1 MGSNELILPG
11 KLGNPKELLVNDI
24 RLDPRIKTVM
34 AGTVEGSPE
43 VGMPQLNVASSYSES
58 LQWVSAMENMLVLQD
73 PEIFSAM
80 PDFATV
86 LSRKETI
93 KGVDQND
100 IDLYIEESRAT
111 LAKAGAEREI
121 PCIVHLHGGGMS
133 FTTASFASNVRWRK
147 SIAEHGVMVVDVE
160 FRNAG
165 GALGNHPFPAGL
177 NDCASAVKWVHEHR
191 SELGIS
197 TVVIAGESGGGNLAV
212 ATAIKANIEGWV
224 DIIDGVF
231 AIAPMI
237 FGYYGLVPPELI
249 SWRENEGYQG
259 TLPMT
264 RAMARVYDPKN
275 EHAHDPMAWPYHATE
290 EDLKG
295 LPPHII
301 TNYELDLIR
310 DDGAIFARKLQA
322 AGVDAISRTI
332 TGAIHVVELTMPDL
346 VPDLF
351 DETINSLTGFARRL
365 THRG

>member
-1 MGSNELILPG
+1 
-11 KLGNPKELLVNDI
+11 
-24 RLDPRIKTVM
+24 
-34 AGTVEGSPE
+34 
-43 VGMPQLNVASSYSES
+43 
-58 LQWVSAMENMLVLQD
+58 
-73 PEIFSAM
+73 
-80 PDFATV
+80 
-86 LSRKETI
+86 
-93 KGVDQND
+93 
-100 IDLYIEESRAT
+100 
-111 LAKAGAEREI
+111 
-121 PCIVHLHGGGMS
+121 
-133 FTTASFASNVRWRK
+133 
-147 SIAEHGVMVVDVE
+147 MVVDVE

-177 NDCASAVKWVHEHR
+177 NDCTSAVKWVHEHR

-231 AIAPMI
+231 ASAPMI

-264 RAMARVYDPKN
+264 RAMARVYDPKGG
-275 EHAHDPMAWPYHATE
+275 HAHDPMAWPYHATE
-290 EDLKG
+290 KELKG